1 MENTE
6 INLKSENLLDDYKAR
21 ELEIMGKEIKHIS

>member
-21 ELEIMGKEIKHIS
+21 ELEIMET